1 MQSAPQSHSHVF
13 LGDRHE
19 ANERKTWGVIILCG
33 VMMLIEIVGGAL
45 FNSLALIADG
55 LHMST
60 HAGAMLIAAL
70 AYTYARR
77 HATDHRF
84 VFGTGKLGDLAG
96 FTSAIVLAVIALFIG
111 YEAIERFI
119 SPVSISFNEAIPI
132 AVVGLLVNI
141 VSAWL
146 LSGDHHGHSHG
157 GHSHGA
163 SGGADRHGP
172 RGADHGGVDH
182 GGPGH
187 GGPGHGEAQYTV
199 APADTHTKVFAPRAA
214 FAQGGHGHAHD
225 HGDHTHDGDTAVHS
239 DHAHAHADGGHDCAH
254 GAHDSGGHAHDH
266 GDHAHGHRDH
276 THDGGTAVHRDHDH
290 AHGDADHAH
299 GGAPRAHGADGQGL
313 AAHAPHGSEH
323 AGTPAQATLRDNSI
337 RSAYIH
343 VLADAFVSVLAIT
356 GLILA
361 KLYGWLWMDPL
372 AGIIGAVVIANWS
385 VTLVRDTAGVL
396 LDVCPDEVTRE
407 RVRRTIETDGDQVVD
422 LHLWRLG
429 PGHLAAVVAIAT
441 ARPRDASF
449 YRARLESFAC
459 LSHITVEVTRAD
471 ISRA

>member
-1 MQSAPQSHSHVF
+1 MQGAPQSHSHVF

-19 ANERKTWGVIILCG
+19 ANERKTWAVIILCG
-33 VMMLIEIVGGAL
+33 VMMLIEIVGGAV

-119 SPVSISFNEAIPI
+119 SPVPISFNEAIPI

-157 GHSHGA
+157 GHSHGG
-163 SGGADRHGP
+163 SGGADAHGP
-172 RGADHGGVDH
+172 GGADRGGPSPGGADHGL
-182 GGPGH
+182 PGH
-187 GGPGHGEAQYTV
+187 GGSGHDGPGCGEAQYTV
-199 APADTHTKVFAPRAA
+199 APADTRAKAFAPRAA
-214 FAQGGHGHAHD
+214 HARGGHGHAHD
-225 HGDHTHDGDTAVHS
+225 DGVHNHT
-239 DHAHAHADGGHDCAH
+239 H
-254 GAHDSGGHAHDH
+254 GAHGSADHAHDH
-266 GDHAHGHRDH
+266 GDHP
-276 THDGGTAVHRDHDH
+276 
-290 AHGDADHAH
+290 H
-299 GGAPRAHGADGQGL
+299 GGAAHAHGADGEGL
-313 AAHAPHGSEH
+313 AAHPPHGSEH

-441 ARPRDASF
+441 ARPRDATF
-449 YRARLESFAC
+449 YRARLQSFAC